1 MNPRPMDRNIPSR
14 AGSRWPENLAVGIG
28 GVEAREHDGFFDTT
42 LLGTQPQRTCL
53 SYLDGAYRNCL
64 LSAFDSN
71 KKVLYARLDGR
82 IIGRA
87 FLRLTKCRRTSAG
100 GGGLSFADLETG
112 GTSQPE
118 QAEEPVTLFL
128 ERPYIS
134 GAGPE
139 AKEQAVKALV
149 ELAKR
154 KAEELGVLL
163 VLSQDYG
170 VYQPRGFTQTRLHIY
185 ISKSKGGAQY
195 LDSLDGEAAVY
206 KEGSYLA
213 NRFLIQN

>member
-1 MNPRPMDRNIPSR
+1 LTYHVVHCLNMRFPSFTICR
-14 AGSRWPENLAVGIG
+14 
-28 GVEAREHDGFFDTT
+28 F
-42 LLGTQPQRTCL
+42 
-53 SYLDGAYRNCL
+53 CL

-100 GGGLSFADLETG
+100 DGGLYFADLEAG
-112 GTSQPE
+112 GASQPE

-139 AKEQAVKALV
+139 AKEQAVQALV

-163 VLSQDYG
+163 VLSQNYG
-170 VYQPRGFTQTRLHIY
+170 VYQPLGFTQTRLHIY

-195 LDSLDGEAAVY
+195 LDSLDGEAAVS

-213 NRFLIQN
+213 NWFLIQN

>member
-1 MNPRPMDRNIPSR
+1 MPLQSLH
-14 AGSRWPENLAVGIG
+14 LALCQYVSPQSVCR
-28 GVEAREHDGFFDTT
+28 GVFCLEH
-42 LLGTQPQRTCL
+42 
-53 SYLDGAYRNCL
+53 N
-64 LSAFDSN
+64 
-71 KKVLYARLDGR
+71 
-82 IIGRA
+82 
-87 FLRLTKCRRTSAG
+87 
-100 GGGLSFADLETG
+100 
-112 GTSQPE
+112 
-118 QAEEPVTLFL
+118 TLFL

-139 AKEQAVKALV
+139 AKEQAVQALV
-149 ELAKR
+149 GLAKR

-170 VYQPRGFTQTRLHIY
+170 VYQPRGFTQTRLHVY

-195 LDSLDGEAAVY
+195 LDSLDGEAAVS